1 MDKTM
6 QTALMKDFTA
16 EQMGHKPATWCRQCS
31 EVVRSRKGKS
41 CTDHREIR
49 CDKCKTKIT
58 EAHVCLDFVGHADVR
73 ARLCEVDPEWT
84 WAPFEFPGTGSL
96 VLNDGQPVG
105 LWIHLTIGGVSKP
118 GYGSCEKGKSE
129 AVKELIG
136 DAIRN
141 AGLSFGIA
149 WKLWAKGE
157 RSSNDSASA
166 NGQQQGESF
175 EGATPAP
182 ARQRAEGN
190 GQPAS
195 GQAVRPAQAPRPAA
209 AQPGGEPDPDAQ
221 PYADEAHEARVTET
235 LKDIHTRARDA
246 HKLAA
251 LIRNPATGGTGGL
264 GQYLNHRRSVLQKTE
279 QALAALRAAAAPA
292 GIDDTGLELLL
303 KESCG
308 HGLEEASAE
317 EMAKATEVI
326 LAETGAVA

>member
-84 WAPFEFPGTGSL
+84 WTPFEFPGTGSL

-175 EGATPAP
+175 ENATPATP
-182 ARQRAEGN
+182 ATPASRRVQAEPPAADSPWVAEHLTLIAEMPTAEAGRALWRKVAAAAKDRDISRGDAKRLQDLITARIT
-190 GQPAS
+190 GLRKTAPAS
-195 GQAVRPAQAPRPAA
+195 GTYGLKPEDDWLSKVQSIADVADADAATADVAQQMKSGAMTPERAEAVTDAIDARMAELAGKAA
-209 AQPGGEPDPDAQ
+209 A
-221 PYADEAHEARVTET
+221 
-235 LKDIHTRARDA
+235 
-246 HKLAA
+246 
-251 LIRNPATGGTGGL
+251 
-264 GQYLNHRRSVLQKTE
+264 
-279 QALAALRAAAAPA
+279 
-292 GIDDTGLELLL
+292 
-303 KESCG
+303 
-308 HGLEEASAE
+308 
-317 EMAKATEVI
+317 
-326 LAETGAVA
+326 